1 MLIEMKLVLY
11 ISYILNTN
19 SAIDSNDNFV
29 AQKFLR
35 SVFVS

>member
-19 SAIDSNDNFV
+19 SSIDSNDNFV

-35 SVFVS
+35 SVVVS